1 MKFLFPPAHPGLEKI
16 QVYQPGKPIEELER
30 ELGIRHALK
39 LASNE
44 NPFGPS
50 PKAVAAAG
58 KALAKLHR
66 YPDASCF
73 YLKKALSAKF
83 RLSEDRIAVGN
94 GSDEL
99 IVMAIRAFVAQDEEV
114 LTARPTFLIYRIAA
128 QVHGSK
134 VVEIPQKNFRYDL
147 KAMAK
152 AVTPRTK
159 MIFIAN
165 PDNPTGTYVRSAEF
179 KAFLKDIPTRCLVFM
194 DEAYYEYAAA
204 EKDYPRTLD
213 MLNRPNLI
221 VSRTFSKAYGLC
233 GLRVGYSF
241 AHPDVTAGMNKVRE
255 PFNINSPAQ
264 AAARAALE
272 DKAFLN
278 RVISQ
283 TCRERRLLDAQ
294 LRKRG
299 LHTVPSAANFILIH
313 VGPAAH
319 SLYEGLL
326 RRGVIVRHMKSWGL
340 EEFIRVTV
348 GRSGDNRVFL
358 KALDAVL
365 KTSAPSGAKL

>member
-1 MKFLFPPAHPGLEKI
+1 MKALFPPAHPGLEKI
-16 QVYQPGKPIEELER
+16 QVYQPGKPIEEVER

-50 PKAVAAAG
+50 PKALAAAR
-58 KALAKLHR
+58 KELEKTHR

-73 YLKKALSAKF
+73 YLKRALAAKF

-114 LTARPTFLIYRIAA
+114 LTATPTFLIYKIAA
-128 QVHGSK
+128 QVHGAK
-134 VVEIPQKNFRYDL
+134 VIEIPQKNHRYDL
-147 KAMAK
+147 KSMAR
-152 AVTPRTK
+152 AVTSKTK

-165 PDNPTGTYVRSAEF
+165 PDNPTGTYARRAELQ
-179 KAFLKDIPTRCLVFM
+179 AFLKDVPVRCLVFL
-194 DEAYYEYAAA
+194 DEAYYEYAAS
-204 EKDYPRTLD
+204 EKDYPNTLNWLD
-213 MLNRPNLI
+213 RPNLI

-233 GLRVGYSF
+233 GFRVGYSF

-264 AAARAALE
+264 AAARAALG
-272 DKAFLN
+272 DKAFLTKVVT
-278 RVISQ
+278 R
-283 TCRERRLLDAQ
+283 TCAERRRLDGE

-299 LHTVPSAANFILIH
+299 IRTVPSAANFILMHI
-313 VGPAAH
+313 GPAAPD
-319 SLYEGLL
+319 LYQGLL

-340 EEFIRVTV
+340 EEYIRVTV
-348 GRSGDNRVFL
+348 GRPQDNRTFL
-358 KALDAVL
+358 KALDAAQA
-365 KTSAPSGAKL
+365 KPSAGSKR